1 TANTEISVVNGV
13 TFPISG
19 QISGAGG
26 LVKRDTGT
34 LRLSGT
40 AANTYAGAT
49 NVTAGTLELNK
60 SIGVNAVPGTLIVGQ
75 ASGGLTSDVVRSLNT
90 GQIPNNAAVAV
101 NLSGRLDLNDE
112 NETIGALTMN
122 GGNVTTG
129 TGRLFLNANVT
140 ATSDANGN
148 PARMSGIVSLNGATR
163 TFTVNDGV
171 GAPEMIIDADIIGD
185 VNGLTKAGTGSLVR
199 NNGTGANHY
208 TGTTTV

>member
-1 TANTEISVVNGV
+1 
-13 TFPISG
+13 
-19 QISGAGG
+19 
-26 LVKRDTGT
+26 
-34 LRLSGT
+34 
-40 AANTYAGAT
+40 
-49 NVTAGTLELNK
+49 
-60 SIGVNAVPGTLIVGQ
+60 
-75 ASGGLTSDVVRSLNT
+75 
-90 GQIPNNAAVAV
+90 
-101 NLSGRLDLNDE
+101 RLDLNDE

-208 TGTTTV
+208 TGTTTVNAGTLRGNGNYSGSTHVVNSGGILGGTGTVGSITVNSGGSIRPGDPLTGIGTL